1 MKILPYAE
9 SDRDLTLALET
20 DPQVMGHLGGVSSRE
35 TAEQVHR
42 WRMGAADR
50 GDIFVTILPD
60 GAEQPV
66 GVVGVWRTEI
76 DGRAGYELGAMIR
89 PGHQARGVAKQTWEV
104 LRPLLQAAGITRLDS
119 YPGVDNVASNAI
131 LQRIGFTRVG
141 ERDLD
146 YEGRPVRCAHWT
158 RQV

>member
-9 SDRDLTLALET
+9 TDRRLTVALET
-20 DPQVMGHLGGVSSRE
+20 DPRVMGHLGGVSTPE
-35 TAEQVHR
+35 AAERVHR
-42 WRMGAADR
+42 WRLEAPER
-50 GDIFVTILPD
+50 GDIFVTIVPD
-60 GAEQPV
+60 DADEPV
-66 GVVGVWRTEI
+66 GVVGIWRSEI
-76 DGRAGYELGAMIR
+76 DGETVHELGAMIL
-89 PGHQARGVAKQTWEV
+89 PGHQARGVGTRTWDLV
-104 LRPLLQAAGITRLDS
+104 RPLVRDAGITRLDS

-158 RQV
+158 REV